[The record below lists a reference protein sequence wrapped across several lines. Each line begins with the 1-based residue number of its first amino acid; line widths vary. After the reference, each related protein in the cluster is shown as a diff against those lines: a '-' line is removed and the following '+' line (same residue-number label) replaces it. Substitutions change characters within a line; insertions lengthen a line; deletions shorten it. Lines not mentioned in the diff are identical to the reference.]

1 MPFSVGARDVGC
13 FVWVRKTDGVL
24 KQRLPQEAEAFPTQN
39 PPQPPRDQ
47 HKPTAT
53 EYIDNHSSILICPLD
68 ILFAKKGPRRGAS
81 AQKSTQ
87 HYWTSQGSHKGLSID
102 AGGAEGWHRSKS
114 LAWGGG
120 GREDEGGVEVE
131 EGWSIWS
138 TRCAVGK
145 DERVS
150 AKGSK
155 MVNMNGWFGKNSSS
169 KKISD
174 VTSTS
179 AASDSSQEHINA
191 CSQLLNHL
199 LYYVNCL
206 YSVRWGEGLFVGRL
220 S

>member
-120 GREDEGGVEVE
+120 QRRWRRGRGWRGMKHLKYKMCCG
-131 EGWSIWS
+131 EGWESL
-138 TRCAVGK
+138 CKGK
-145 DERVS
+145 QDGEHEW
-150 AKGSK
+150 
-155 MVNMNGWFGKNSSS
+155 MVW
-169 KKISD
+169 
-174 VTSTS
+174 
-179 AASDSSQEHINA
+179 
-191 CSQLLNHL
+191 
-199 LYYVNCL
+199 
-206 YSVRWGEGLFVGRL
+206 
-220 S
+220 

>member
-1 MPFSVGARDVGC
+1 M
-13 FVWVRKTDGVL
+13 RKTDGVL

-114 LAWGGG
+114 LAWGGT
-120 GREDEGGVEVE
+120 EKMK
-131 EGWSIWS
+131 EGWRLKRDEASEVQDVLWGRMRES
-138 TRCAVGK
+138 LQRETRWWTWMDGLV
-145 DERVS
+145 
-150 AKGSK
+150 
-155 MVNMNGWFGKNSSS
+155 KNSSS